1 MLLGVPPNGLLDAVI
16 AYAIIVMLCFPL
28 HEFAHAWTAVKLGDP
43 LPQLE
48 GRLTLHPLRHIDWLG
63 ALLLAAVG
71 FGWARPVNFNPYA
84 LRKAPSIKM
93 GVLVVA
99 TAGPAINLLVAA
111 LAALPFRLGL
121 VQFSDQPLPL
131 ILLTVIG
138 INLILAV
145 FNLIPIPPLDGS
157 KVLASLLPPQ
167 YDNVMFFLNRYGPFI
182 LLFMVFPLFNG
193 VSLVGFI
200 VNPIVRF
207 LSQVLLGL

>member
-1 MLLGVPPNGLLDAVI
+1 MLLGVPSNGLLDAVI

-28 HEFAHAWTAVKLGDP
+28 HEFAHAWTAVRLGDP

-48 GRLTLHPLRHIDWLG
+48 GRLTLHPLRHIDWFG

-84 LRKAPSIKM
+84 LRKAPSINM

-121 VQFSDQPLPL
+121 LQYSDQPLPL
-131 ILLTVIG
+131 ILLMVIG

-167 YDNVMFFLNRYGPFI
+167 YDNVMFFLNRFGLFI
-182 LLFMVFPLFNG
+182 LVFMVLPLFNG
-193 VSLVGFI
+193 TSLVGLI
-200 VNPIVRF
+200 INPIVSF
-207 LSQVLLGL
+207 LSQVLLGR